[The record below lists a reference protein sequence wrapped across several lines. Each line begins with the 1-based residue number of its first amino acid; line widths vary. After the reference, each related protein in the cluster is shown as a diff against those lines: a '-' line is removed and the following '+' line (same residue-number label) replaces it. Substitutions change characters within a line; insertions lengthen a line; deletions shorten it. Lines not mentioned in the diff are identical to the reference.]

1 MRTSKLFSLRAKR
14 KFYNCSPFLGQN
26 GRKTAT
32 TTAPPAKLAPTH
44 APASPP
50 RALVAAWG
58 RCAPILATP
67 LLPQCHK
74 QGPKRGV
81 FTLGS
86 MSRGNSGQSSVTT
99 TADPAEMEAP
109 PAASVAA
116 ATAADDYVRGRGGHV
131 RSILVRVVLGRRQ
144 VLFRTRYQH
153 GEAAEAVWA
162 RPARGSGAR
171 ILRPRS

>member
-1 MRTSKLFSLRAKR
+1 MLLGALHLRTSKLFSLRAKR

-44 APASPP
+44 APARPS

-81 FTLGS
+81 VTSFAVHFTPGFLFYPS
-86 MSRGNSGQSSVTT
+86 LLHLNEESV
-99 TADPAEMEAP
+99 
-109 PAASVAA
+109 
-116 ATAADDYVRGRGGHV
+116 
-131 RSILVRVVLGRRQ
+131 VV
-144 VLFRTRYQH
+144 
-153 GEAAEAVWA
+153 
-162 RPARGSGAR
+162 
-171 ILRPRS
+171 I

>member
-1 MRTSKLFSLRAKR
+1 MLLDALRLRTSKLFGLRAKR

-32 TTAPPAKLAPTH
+32 TTAPPAKLAHAH
-44 APASPP
+44 APVRPS

-81 FTLGS
+81 
-86 MSRGNSGQSSVTT
+86 SRIVTNG
-99 TADPAEMEAP
+99 AWGAI
-109 PAASVAA
+109 VAA
-116 ATAADDYVRGRGGHV
+116 E
-131 RSILVRVVLGRRQ
+131 RVGRRRR
-144 VLFRTRYQH
+144 V
-153 GEAAEAVWA
+153 
-162 RPARGSGAR
+162 GAKDFVC
-171 ILRPRS
+171 LRV

>member
-1 MRTSKLFSLRAKR
+1 VLLDALRLRTSKLFGLRAKR
-14 KFYNCSPFLGQN
+14 KSYNCSPFLGQN

-44 APASPP
+44 APARPS

-81 FTLGS
+81 
-86 MSRGNSGQSSVTT
+86 VTMAMT
-99 TADPAEMEAP
+99 NE
-109 PAASVAA
+109 
-116 ATAADDYVRGRGGHV
+116 H
-131 RSILVRVVLGRRQ
+131 
-144 VLFRTRYQH
+144 
-153 GEAAEAVWA
+153 
-162 RPARGSGAR
+162 
-171 ILRPRS
+171 